1 MKALFGF
8 LLFVTLGIVAN
19 GQSAPKIIAEV
30 ASGSERV
37 VKGAP
42 FSAEAVSESVQTL
55 ADGNRIVR
63 SSTSKLYRSGDGR
76 FRRESS
82 GASGGM
88 LGSFYE
94 LQNGI
99 SILDPVVGYRY
110 YLNPGSKTVKS
121 IVLNSIS
128 DTFASGKIQ
137 AALAEKSEAL
147 KKVQTELDAAQVSG
161 KLQAELNRAQASG
174 KLSPETEQNVR
185 VAVEH
190 AVEAVRAIPAIPP
203 LPPVPFSFVFEN
215 GFAKDSAN
223 TRTESLGIQNI
234 EGVDAEGTRT
244 TTTIEAGK
252 IGNERPIEIVY
263 ERWYSKD
270 LQLVVMS
277 KHSDPRHGEQ
287 TYRLTNINRSEPNP
301 SLFSLPADYK
311 IQSGAANVFKLRAP
325 KGEGQNF
332 YTIKAPEAVK
342 GAKP

>member
-1 MKALFGF
+1 M
-8 LLFVTLGIVAN
+8 FVTLGIAAN
-19 GQSAPKIIAEV
+19 GQTAPRVIAEV
-30 ASGSERV
+30 AASSERV

-88 LGSFYE
+88 LGSFFE
-94 LQNGI
+94 LQNDI

-110 YLNPGSKTVKS
+110 YLNPGSKTVRS
-121 IVLNSIS
+121 IVLNSIPDVIS
-128 DTFASGKIQ
+128 TGKLQ
-137 AALAEKSEAL
+137 SELAVKGEAL
-147 KKVQTELDAAQVSG
+147 KRVQAQLDAAQASG
-161 KLQAELNRAQASG
+161 KLQAELDRAQAAG
-174 KLSPETEQNVR
+174 KLHSETEQSVR
-185 VAVEH
+185 VAVER
-190 AVEAVRAIPAIPP
+190 AVETVRALPALPAIPAVPA
-203 LPPVPFSFVFEN
+203 LPPFDFVFDHGLARE
-215 GFAKDSAN
+215 SAN
-223 TRTESLGIQNI
+223 TRTEQLGIQNI

-263 ERWYSKD
+263 ERWYSKE

-277 KHSDPRHGEQ
+277 KRSDPRHGEQ
-287 TYRLTNINRSEPNP
+287 TYRLTNINRSEPDP

-325 KGEGQNF
+325 KPEGQNF
-332 YTIKAPEAVK
+332 HTINAPAAVK